1 MDEILMA
8 QPYKVLVRVDDA
20 GRVTAINSSAFVQ
33 NTDGWVEIDSGWGDK
48 YHHAQGNY
56 LPSTL
61 ADQRGLYLYKLVEG
75 RIVPRTAE
83 EIEADYVPPV
93 QIPTVEDRLK
103 LIEAAIDKI
112 KKLFGGAWND

>member
-1 MDEILMA
+1 MNEIMMA
-8 QPYKVLVRVDDA
+8 QRYKVLIRVDDA
-20 GRVTAINSSAFVQ
+20 GRVVAINSSGFLQ
-33 NTDGWVEIDSGWGDK
+33 NADGWVEIDSGWGDK

-61 ADQRGLYLYKLVEG
+61 ADRRGLYLYKLVEG

-83 EIEADYVPPV
+83 EIEADYVPPA

>member
-1 MDEILMA
+1 MDEMM
-8 QPYKVLVRVDDA
+8 QEHPYKVLIRTDAA
-20 GRVTAINSSAFVQ
+20 GRVVAINSSAFVQ
-33 NTDGWVEIDSGWGDK
+33 DTDGWTEIDSGFG
-48 YHHAQGNY
+48 YRFHHAQGNY
-56 LPSTL
+56 LPSAL
-61 ADQRGLYLYKLVEG
+61 ADLRGLYLYKLVEG

-103 LIEAAIDKI
+103 LVEAAIDKI